1 MKKTMFTAFIAVLI
15 TTISA
20 KSADFNQAEQLLVL
34 NQREDSA
41 YIDLQ
46 NAEQDALMGK
56 ISSAELKAAQQKYD
70 AIKAQLENELAK
82 LPNRAEI
89 EQWLIDNHIHA
100 GTE

>member
-1 MKKTMFTAFIAVLI
+1 MKKTIFTVLIAMMI

-20 KSADFNQAEQLLVL
+20 KSPDFNQAEQLRVL
-34 NQREDSA
+34 NQQEDRA
-41 YIDLQ
+41 YIYLQ
-46 NAEQDALMGK
+46 NAEQAALMGT
-56 ISSAELKAAQQKYD
+56 ISPADLKAAQQKYD
-70 AIKAQLENELAK
+70 AIKSQLEAELSK

>member
-20 KSADFNQAEQLLVL
+20 KSADFNQAEQLRVL
-34 NQREDSA
+34 NQQEDRA

-46 NAEQDALMGK
+46 NAEQAALMGT

-70 AIKAQLENELAK
+70 AIKSQLETALSK